1 LKLPINVVISNV
13 PWGNLLSWLEN
24 NVNKGDVAYTWPVAS
39 FAFENDEDAA
49 AFLLVFGGKRKYT
62 TIEQMI
68 RNIDE
73 TC

>member
-1 LKLPINVVISNV
+1 MKLPTTVCVVNV
-13 PWGNLLSWLEN
+13 PWFNLLSWLEN
-24 NVNKGDVAYTWPVAS
+24 NVNKGDVAYTWP
-39 FAFENDEDAA
+39 FNTFTFEHEEDAT
-49 AFLLVFGGKRKYT
+49 AFLLTFGGKRKYT